1 MTPDDSGHAAP
12 PVPGASGCGF
22 TQGWQPRRGAQP
34 PLAEQLSAHIAG
46 LIGNQGLRPGM
57 RLPSVRVMADTTGM
71 SRCTVVH
78 AYGKLEAQGLVWS
91 RRGAG
96 FFVCAQP
103 AAAAAGRREGGGEQ
117 AACGGAVPAV
127 FDTAFLLR
135 SMFSGPW
142 HGGHPAGVGLL
153 PPDWLDLE
161 MLGGAIRRV
170 GRTAGSSLLGYGTP
184 HGYRP
189 LRQQIATLLQAQ
201 DVPAHPDLHL
211 MTVAGVTQGLDLLVR
226 SLLRPGDTVLV
237 EDPGWFLVCDLL
249 KAQGMQVVGVPRR
262 PDGPDTEALA
272 RLAGLYRPQ
281 MFIINSAVHNP
292 TGSTLSA
299 GVAHEVLRIAE
310 RFDFLLA
317 EDDTFADFHPGM
329 PVRLAAL
336 DRLQRVLLIG
346 GYSKTLGGGLR
357 VGYLAGRPDLIR
369 RLVDGKLL
377 GCPTSPELG
386 EQVVHRILADGQYRR
401 HVGRLRERVNQA
413 RGRCLDGLAQLG
425 CAVPQLP
432 HAGMFV
438 WADCGRDAQQLACE
452 AVARGL
458 LLAPGQLFSPQ
469 PAPSRMLRVPVS
481 MVDDAAAWALLA
493 QSLGRG
499 QRGQAGY

>member
-1 MTPDDSGHAAP
+1 MTPDDTRSAAASSP
-12 PVPGASGCGF
+12 TESGCAF
-22 TQGWQPRRGAQP
+22 TRGWRPSRGAQP
-34 PLAEQLSAHIAG
+34 SLAEQLGAHIG
-46 LIGNQGLRPGM
+46 ELIRNQGLRPGM
-57 RLPSVRVMADTTGM
+57 RLPSVRVMADVTGV
-71 SRCTVVH
+71 SRCTVVQ
-78 AYGKLEAQGLVWS
+78 AYGKLEAQGLIWS

-103 AAAAAGRREGGGEQ
+103 MAAASSPRDAAGGQ
-117 AACGGAVPAV
+117 VPPAA

-142 HGGHPAGVGLL
+142 HGGHPAGAGLL
-153 PPDWLDLE
+153 PPSWLDLE
-161 MLGGAIRRV
+161 MLGSAIRRV
-170 GRTAGSSLLGYGTP
+170 GRTAGSSLLSYGTP
-184 HGYRP
+184 LGYRP

-211 MTVAGVTQGLDLLVR
+211 MTVAGVTQGMDLLVR
-226 SLLRPGDTVLV
+226 NLLRPGDAVLV

-249 KAQGMQVVGVPRR
+249 KSQGMQVIGVPRR
-262 PDGPDTEALA
+262 PDGPDPEALA
-272 RLAGLYRPQ
+272 RLAERHRPR
-281 MFIINSAVHNP
+281 MFIVNTAVHNP
-292 TGSTLSA
+292 TGSTLSV

-317 EDDTFADFHPGM
+317 EDDTFADFHPGT

-336 DRLQRVLLIG
+336 DRLRRVLLVG
-346 GYSKTLGGGLR
+346 GYAKTLGGGLR
-357 VGYLAGRPDLIR
+357 VGYIAGRPDLIR

-401 HVGRLRERVNQA
+401 HVGRLRDRVNQA
-413 RGRCLDGLAQLG
+413 RDRCLTRLVELG
-425 CAVPQLP
+425 CEVAQPP
-432 HAGMFV
+432 CAGMFV
-438 WADCGRDAQQLACE
+438 WADCGRDSQALACD

-458 LLAPGQLFSPQ
+458 LLAPGMLFSPQ
-469 PAPSRMLRVPVS
+469 SAPSQMLRVPVS
-481 MVDDAAAWALLA
+481 MCDDAAAWALLA

-499 QRGQAGY
+499 PGAR